1 MLEIGMNG
9 VIKNYGFKNV
19 LNGVN
24 LEIMTGDRVAIVGRN
39 GAGKSTILKI
49 VAGEENPNQGIVT
62 IRKGATV
69 GYLEQIPELSAQGAT
84 TREVLMEPFDQ
95 LHAIEGRLRALEQ
108 EMTQAGPQALE
119 RLMRQYAHQQNL
131 FVAMDGYAVEESLG
145 RIATG
150 FGLTEL
156 LDRPFNVLS
165 GGQKTVVKLACTIL
179 RKPDILLLDEPTNH
193 LDVRTLEWFE
203 AYLAKYKGTV
213 LIVSH
218 DRYFL
223 DAVARK
229 TLVLDAGVCQMFHGN
244 YTFSQREQERLLMIE
259 FEQFKNQQKK
269 VEAMRAAIKR
279 FHDWGTQADNP
290 KFHRKAKELEKR
302 LEKMELIDKP
312 QLEKQRI
319 PIAFKG
325 ERTGREALKLRDL
338 SLSIGGLC
346 LLEDVTL
353 TLFYQEKACLTGDNG
368 TGKTTLFRA
377 LLGELPLPEGVVRFA
392 PSVKIG
398 YIPQEMRFAKSL
410 EDGQAAILEVFRHAC
425 PCPEHVAR
433 GILAKYSFYGED
445 VFKRVSALSGGEK
458 VLLKL
463 AILVQQEINFLLLDE
478 PTNHID
484 IETREMLEE
493 ALLDFK
499 GTILFVSHDRY
510 FIQRIATRVL
520 EIEGRRLH
528 SYAGDYA
535 AYRERREQ
543 KQ

>member
-1 MLEIGMNG
+1 MNG

-19 LNGVN
+19 LNGVH

-39 GAGKSTILKI
+39 GAGKSTLLKI
-49 VAGEENPNQGIVT
+49 VAGQEAPNQGIVS
-62 IRKGATV
+62 IRKGASV
-69 GYLEQIPELSAQGAT
+69 GYLEQIPELSAQGVT

-95 LHAIEGRLRALEQ
+95 LLCIEGRLRALER
-108 EMTQAGPQALE
+108 EMAAQADPQALE

-131 FVAMDGYAVEESLG
+131 FVAMDGYAVEENLG

-203 AYLAKYKGTV
+203 AYLAKYKGTA

-223 DAVARK
+223 DRVADK

-244 YTFSQREQERLLMIE
+244 YTFSQREQERLLMMA
-259 FEQFKNQQKK
+259 FEQYKNQQKK

-302 LEKMELIDKP
+302 LEKMELIEKP
-312 QLEKQRI
+312 QLEKQKI
-319 PIAFKG
+319 PIAFRG
-325 ERTGREALKLRDL
+325 ERTGREALRLRGL
-338 SLSIGGLC
+338 SLSIGDLR
-346 LLEDVTL
+346 LLDDAAL
-353 TLFYQEKACLTGDNG
+353 TLLYREKACLTGDNG
-368 TGKTTLFRA
+368 TGKTTLLRA
-377 LLGELPLPEGVVRFA
+377 LLGELPLPEAVVRFA
-392 PSVKIG
+392 PGVKIG
-398 YIPQEMRFAKSL
+398 YIPQEVRF
-410 EDGQAAILEVFRHAC
+410 ENGQASLLDVFRRAC

-433 GILAKYSFYGED
+433 GVLAKYSFYGED

-458 VLLKL
+458 VLLHL
-463 AILVQQEINFLLLDE
+463 AILVRQEINFLLLDE
-478 PTNHID
+478 PTSHID

-493 ALLDFK
+493 ALLDFG
-499 GTILFVSHDRY
+499 GTLLFVSHDRY

-535 AYRERREQ
+535 AYRERAGQ

>member
-49 VAGEENPNQGIVT
+49 VAGQEAPGQGIVT
-62 IRKGATV
+62 IRKGVTV
-69 GYLEQIPELSAQGAT
+69 GYLEQIPELSAQGVTA
-84 TREVLMEPFDQ
+84 REVLMEPFDQ
-95 LHAIEGRLRALEQ
+95 LFSIERKLRALEQ
-108 EMTQAGPQALE
+108 EMATQADPDTLE
-119 RLMRQYAHQQNL
+119 ELMRRYAHQQNL
-131 FVAMDGYAVEESLG
+131 FVSMDGYAIEENLA

-203 AYLAKYKGTV
+203 TYLAKYKGTV

-223 DAVARK
+223 DKVAQK
-229 TLVLDAGVCQMFHGN
+229 TIILDAGVCQLFHGN
-244 YTFSQREQERLLMIE
+244 YTFSQREQERLLLLE
-259 FEQFKNQQKK
+259 FEQYKNQQKK

-279 FHDWGTQADNP
+279 FHDWGVQADNP

-312 QLEKQRI
+312 QLEKPKI

-325 ERTGREALKLRDL
+325 ERTGREALKLKDL
-338 SLSIGGLC
+338 SLSIGDLR
-346 LLEDVTL
+346 LLDSVSL

-377 LLGELPLPEGVVRFA
+377 LLGELPLPEGAVRFA
-392 PSVKIG
+392 PSAKVG
-398 YIPQEMRFAKSL
+398 YIPQETRFD
-410 EDGQAAILEVFRHAC
+410 DGQASILDVFRQAC
-425 PCPEHVAR
+425 PCPEHIAR
-433 GILAKYSFYGED
+433 SILAKYSFYADD

-463 AILVQQEINFLLLDE
+463 AILVRQEINFLLLDE

-493 ALLDFK
+493 ALLDFG

-510 FIQRIATRVL
+510 FVQRVATRVL
-520 EIEGRRLH
+520 GIEAR
-528 SYAGDYA
+528 AII
-535 AYRERREQ
+535 ERQ
-543 KQ
+543 KHV